1 MVCQVSV
8 ASNGL
13 NTIQWGLFSDFI
25 SLSDGFLVHGDLTK
39 VLDLVLQTTGTW
51 MRVGN
56 FGISYFMSSVE
67 KCILSSLSNQD
78 FDCVHKLYKFGRLIS
93 FLLKC
98 KATFEEVKKWLV
110 GHNVVSNSH
119 VCLVEGCFF
128 AVDMCVNENA
138 LFCYF
143 VEYLR
148 HCSATLNGTFIHTNH
163 SFHHCPK
170 FPPKGSSRS
179 QIASLKHFLK
189 WPWLCHNALVR
200 EKWSIVINWWQNF
213 HSFSSFMPL
222 SGWIVVSLCSTLFH
236 L

>member
-1 MVCQVSV
+1 
-8 ASNGL
+8 
-13 NTIQWGLFSDFI
+13 
-25 SLSDGFLVHGDLTK
+25 
-39 VLDLVLQTTGTW
+39 
-51 MRVGN
+51 
-56 FGISYFMSSVE
+56 
-67 KCILSSLSNQD
+67 
-78 FDCVHKLYKFGRLIS
+78 
-93 FLLKC
+93 
-98 KATFEEVKKWLV
+98 LV

-119 VCLVEGCFF
+119 VCLVEGCFV

-148 HCSATLNGTFIHTNH
+148 HCSATLNGSTFIHTNH

-200 EKWSIVINWWQNF
+200 EKWSIVVIIGGKTFTHFLHSCRCQDELSF
-213 HSFSSFMPL
+213 HFAVRYFTCSCRYFRIGSVEAFVMGSLPSGVLVDPITDLEPEPGRVPL
-222 SGWIVVSLCSTLFH
+222 EVFGCLNV
-236 L
+236 

>member
-1 MVCQVSV
+1 LPKNSLFMCKDEDENEHQSF
-8 ASNGL
+8 
-13 NTIQWGLFSDFI
+13 GLFWNLYMTNEPILQCIIVLRAWFVRHR
-25 SLSDGFLVHGDLTK
+25 LYPKRTKNCPLVRFRPGTR
-39 VLDLVLQTTGTW
+39 TAYNRTG
-51 MRVGN
+51 
-56 FGISYFMSSVE
+56 IP
-67 KCILSSLSNQD
+67 ILSSLSNQD

-98 KATFEEVKKWLV
+98 KATFEEVDLV
-110 GHNVVSNSH
+110 GQNVVSNSH
-119 VCLVEGCFF
+119 VC
-128 AVDMCVNENA
+128 MCVNENA
-138 LFCYF
+138 LFCYL

-148 HCSATLNGTFIHTNH
+148 HCSATLNGSTFIHTNH

-222 SGWIVVSLCSTLFH
+222 SG
-236 L
+236 

>member
-1 MVCQVSV
+1 MAFV
-8 ASNGL
+8 
-13 NTIQWGLFSDFI
+13 
-25 SLSDGFLVHGDLTK
+25 
-39 VLDLVLQTTGTW
+39 
-51 MRVGN
+51 
-56 FGISYFMSSVE
+56 
-67 KCILSSLSNQD
+67 
-78 FDCVHKLYKFGRLIS
+78 KLG
-93 FLLKC
+93 
-98 KATFEEVKKWLV
+98 
-110 GHNVVSNSH
+110 
-119 VCLVEGCFF
+119 FF
-128 AVDMCVNENA
+128 AVRTLIYNNTFCSPKTLRVVFSQYDMCVNENA

-222 SGWIVVSLCSTLFH
+222 SG
-236 L
+236 